1 MTDAHVAS
9 AVSGLRGLGRAGH
22 RVLAVGP
29 SRTAGGLWSRYAAE
43 DAVAPSAVDEP
54 AAFAAAVSRL
64 ALERGSPIVYPGGEA
79 ALSALTDDAL
89 ELPRRPRLPYPPDL
103 QGTLSRIR
111 DKRMLPK
118 LAAPAE
124 LRTATTLLEGRPDHL
139 LAEEVPFPCVVKPAM
154 PGGELGSA
162 RVIESQFALRELLD
176 GLDSEA
182 PLLVQ
187 ERVTG
192 PLVVLAVVVGSDGA
206 PVARFQ
212 QRVHRTW
219 PAEAGTSTLAV
230 SVPPDDELVEQATSM
245 LVATGYWGLAQ
256 LDFVLSDTGPVLIDV
271 NPRFYTSL
279 PLALACGV
287 NLPAAWHA
295 VAVGRGSPQPHAYRV
310 GVTYRWLEG
319 DLTAAV
325 RGNLGVLRRRSPRP
339 RAGAM
344 WASDDP
350 VASTMLALGAVGVR
364 LRRRIPR
371 GGR

>member
-1 MTDAHVAS
+1 M
-9 AVSGLRGLGRAGH
+9 
-22 RVLAVGP
+22 
-29 SRTAGGLWSRYAAE
+29 
-43 DAVAPSAVDEP
+43 
-54 AAFAAAVSRL
+54 SRL
-64 ALERGSPIVYPGGEA
+64 SLERGSPIVYPGGEA
-79 ALSALTDDAL
+79 ALTALTDAAV
-89 ELPRRPRLPYPPDL
+89 ELPRRPRLPYPVDL
-103 QGTLSRIR
+103 QGALSKIR

-118 LAAPAE
+118 LAGTAGF
-124 LRTATTLLEGRPDHL
+124 RTPTTLLEGRPGDI
-139 LAEEVPFPCVVKPAM
+139 LAAEVPVPCVVKPAM
-154 PGGELGSA
+154 PGRELGSA
-162 RVIESQFALRELLD
+162 RVIESQFAFRALLG
-176 GLDSEA
+176 GLESDA

-192 PLVVLAVVVGSDGA
+192 PLVVLAVVVGRDGG

-219 PAEAGTSTLAV
+219 PADAGTSTLAV

-245 LVATGYWGLAQ
+245 LVAAGYWGLAQ
-256 LDFVLSDTGPVLIDV
+256 LDFVLSDTEPVLIDV

-279 PLALACGV
+279 PLALASGV

-295 VAVGRGSPQPHAYRV
+295 VAVGRPSSQPHAYRT

-325 RGNLGVLRRRSPRP
+325 RGNPGVLRRRSPRP